1 MTTSEETPLL
11 HEENAAHERDDYD
24 AVQKHNE
31 VYERFSPAAK
41 RLFVGMT
48 AFTALMALFVSG
60 TFIPSI
66 PQIANDLN
74 TTPDVVSN
82 AVSISMFTVALGSMT
97 FSSYSTWYGRRPIY
111 LIGLPLLVVG
121 SFGVARSRS
130 VPELFGWRIMQAF
143 GASPGFSVGSGVIGD
158 IYKLEERGFA
168 MGVFTGA
175 ALIGPALA
183 PVAGGW
189 AAHYSSWRHMQ
200 EAIGVAAFATF
211 IFVYFYLS
219 ETKHPQTKEIEK
231 ERLRAQGAGRKPPS
245 FVFLNP
251 VGPMKLLASPPMLLS
266 TIAGYTALISDFV
279 LLIPIAYT
287 IGKRYHLGGNE
298 FLIGLCFIPM
308 GMGNFIGAPL
318 AGKFSDRMV
327 IKWRERRNGVWYPED
342 RLRATTPGLGYLIPL
357 TLIASGLT
365 TQYIPG
371 PLGLT
376 LNLIWFFFNGIGID
390 VVLSPV
396 GSYCVDIMHEHSA
409 EAVSANQ
416 GFRALMCALTIP
428 AIFPLINSIGLI
440 PVYAIF
446 AGVAWIGYVL
456 IIWLIR
462 DGDRLRSLGGFKYSD
477 ATST

>member
-1 MTTSEETPLL
+1 MSASEDTPLL
-11 HEENAAHERDDYD
+11 ADSGATLAGNDYD

-31 VYERFSPAAK
+31 IYDRFPPASK

-66 PQIANDLN
+66 PEIAKDLD
-74 TTPDVVSN
+74 TTPDVVSM
-82 AVSISMFTVALGSMT
+82 AVSLSMFCVALGSMT
-97 FSSYSTWYGRRPIY
+97 FSSYSTYYGRRPIY
-111 LIGLPLLVVG
+111 LVGLPLLCAG
-121 SFGVARSRS
+121 SFGVAWAHNLT
-130 VPELFGWRIMQAF
+130 ELFGWRVIQAL

-175 ALIGPALA
+175 ALLGPALA

-200 EAIGVAAFATF
+200 EAIGVAAFVA
-211 IFVYFYLS
+211 FVIMYFSLV
-219 ETKHPQTKEIEK
+219 ETKHPNTKGIEK
-231 ERLRAQGAGRKPPS
+231 ARLKAQEEGRKPPR

-251 VGPMKLLASPPMLLS
+251 IGPMALLRSPVMLLS
-266 TIAGYTALISDFV
+266 CIAGYTALVSDFV

-287 IGKRYHLGGNE
+287 IGTRYHLDNP

-308 GMGNFIGAPL
+308 GAGNFIGAPL
-318 AGKFSDRMV
+318 AGKYSDHMV
-327 IKWRERRNGVWYPED
+327 VKWRARRNGVWYPED
-342 RLRATTPGLGYLIPL
+342 RMRATTSGLGLLIPL
-357 TLIASGLT
+357 TLIACGLT
-365 TQYIPG
+365 TQFVPG

-396 GSYCVDIMHEHSA
+396 GSYCVDIMHENSA

-416 GFRALMCALTIP
+416 GFRALLCALTIP
-428 AIFPLINSIGLI
+428 CIFPLIDSIGLI
-440 PVYAIF
+440 PLHLIF
-446 AGVAWIGYVL
+446 AGVAWIGYGFTV
-456 IIWLIR
+456 WLIR
-462 DGDRLRSLGGFKYSD
+462 DGDRLRAFGNFKYTD
-477 ATST
+477 AAHT